1 MGFSGQYYLQ
11 GDVLHD
17 CTAGSYRLIHQ
28 NLNVYEV
35 IRIIDGIPLFFE
47 KHCTRLLQSA
57 ALIGI
62 NISIDELVAYH
73 RIKELAQINKIQN
86 GNIKIV
92 LQYPGSSNHMFT
104 FFIPHHYPSAK
115 DYDQGVDM
123 VSLSAERDN
132 PKAKVSNPELRA
144 RADEIIRQKK
154 ITEVLLVD
162 HKTCITEGSR
172 SNIFLIREDTVFTP
186 TSEAVL
192 PGITRETIIEI
203 CAINGIKFQESQ
215 IRLSELGTF
224 QGAFLTGT
232 SPKVLPVRSIDD
244 HNFQVNDPII
254 SKIIEKYDQIIN
266 DYFAGLQG

>member
-1 MGFSGQYYLQ
+1 MGFNGQYYLH

-17 CTAGSYRLIHQ
+17 CTAKSYRLIHQ

-47 KHCTRLLQSA
+47 KHCARLRQSA

-62 NISIDELVAYH
+62 NINIDELAAYH
-73 RIKELAQINKIQN
+73 RIKELVLLNKIQN

-92 LQYPGSSNHMFT
+92 LQYPGPSNHIFT

-144 RADEIIRQKK
+144 SADIIIRQKK
-154 ITEVLLVD
+154 IAEVLLVN
-162 HKTCITEGSR
+162 HEGYITEGSR
-172 SNIFLIREDTVFTP
+172 SNIFLIRKNTVFTP

-203 CAINGIKFQESQ
+203 CMNNGIKFRECQ

-232 SPKVLPVRSIDD
+232 SPKVLPVRNIDD

-254 SKIIEKYDQIIN
+254 SKIIKKYDQIIN
-266 DYFAGLQG
+266 DYLSGLLG